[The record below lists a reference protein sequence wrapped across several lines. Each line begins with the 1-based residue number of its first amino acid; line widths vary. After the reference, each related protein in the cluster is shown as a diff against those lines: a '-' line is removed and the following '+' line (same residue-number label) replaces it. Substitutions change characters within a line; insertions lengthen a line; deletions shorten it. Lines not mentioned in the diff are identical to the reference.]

1 MGAPMLAALRANGFD
16 VQGFDIRAPSTFGS
30 LSDVM
35 TDDPA
40 QLASDTDVLISVV
53 RDIPQTEDL
62 LFDAQAVLDHLPRLT
77 HLVISSTL
85 SPRYLRDL
93 AARVSCTLID
103 APMSGAP
110 IAAQQARLSFMLGGS
125 PTDIEHLMP
134 LFRAM
139 GANFHHMGDIGAGMA
154 AKVLNNLIAAASTAT
169 TRLALDWAAKQNLD
183 EDAFLALLHTSSG
196 QTWFGSNFGSIEFS
210 RDGYAPDNSIGILK
224 KDVESALEA
233 APAGADTALPQALHD
248 AVAKLQTKG

>member
-1 MGAPMLAALRANGFD
+1 MEDNYTTEVSQPTITEAFRQGIQDAFKYWRVSLIYWLATLGLSMIVALPFR
-16 VQGFDIRAPSTFGS
+16 
-30 LSDVM
+30 
-35 TDDPA
+35 
-40 QLASDTDVLISVV
+40 
-53 RDIPQTEDL
+53 
-62 LFDAQAVLDHLPRLT
+62 
-77 HLVISSTL
+77 STL
-85 SPRYLRDL
+85 L
-93 AARVSCTLID
+93 AETGNSMI
-103 APMSGAP
+103 
-110 IAAQQARLSFMLGGS
+110 
-125 PTDIEHLMP
+125 
-134 LFRAM
+134 
-139 GANFHHMGDIGAGMA
+139 
-154 AKVLNNLIAAASTAT
+154 LNNLIAAASTAT